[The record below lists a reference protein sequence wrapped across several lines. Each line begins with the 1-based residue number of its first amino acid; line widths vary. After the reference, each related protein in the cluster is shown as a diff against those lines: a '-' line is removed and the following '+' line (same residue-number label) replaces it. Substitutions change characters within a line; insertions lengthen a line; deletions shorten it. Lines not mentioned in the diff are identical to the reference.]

1 MSSIFKG
8 DLWETYKQKLGNI
21 ESSNTYNIIG
31 GSGDDYDGKYQF
43 GRIAKKD
50 IGLGHTPDE
59 RDSFRND
66 PKAQEKALTKFTKL
80 NYKRL
85 MKNPKFAKMDTD
97 QQMGVLAYAHNQGA
111 GGASN
116 WLNTGIEGKD
126 GFGTLG
132 TKYYD
137 AFTETPAFGNE
148 ELKMK
153 LINYSKPSP
162 LALTDSVPQIR
173 PENLQQPN
181 IPQLRPD
188 NLSIQEQEVPQPQS
202 FGQAF
207 SQARKQHGGD
217 GGVFEY
223 NGNKYTTD
231 IAKEV
236 PAVAEPMFPREE
248 FVPTVPPRVTST
260 ADSRINV
267 PPFKGLE
274 IPELGFNNGT
284 KAVPGYKDGSNFIS
298 DFFSKYFTPGVA
310 RNNQRVQEQEIINS
324 VLDKDILNQENKEK
338 AIMEAAQINA
348 QRNAAAVPKLPDEK
362 IIQTTLPP
370 YVSNNDEI
378 MQATLPR
385 VNGPMNFKANTVNS
399 LDNKANAPETQK
411 QIDTKAN
418 MYAKSIADGSYG
430 DPQAGYGEPVNKD
443 ISYHQSIY
451 GPGVPQ
457 LGDEKALREREEYIQ
472 NLEIPVIKDK
482 DPVESKDKTLSKDDN
497 ELKNNKASLVSET
510 GLRLNASGN
519 IIDSKGNKI
528 EIPEPPNPDIKGK
541 ISSLLQTFFGLETAD
556 LGRAI
561 GFYLASRATGASHA
575 GSMRWA
581 GTTVLKQAES
591 RSVRNDTKTDAAI
604 KAFAQVSNTY
614 TKEASSKINK
624 LLSEGKLLEAQTIMS
639 DPDSKTF
646 RGKYGIDA
654 DDAGTSMMTS
664 GSTKPVLIFTG
675 TNGQVFK
682 KTTVNGKEGFIPIS
696 TQEYTGL
703 RERAAGDNR
712 SNLRDDLESAIS
724 NMNSTLFRQE
734 GKNPKTGEDY
744 EAGMFGGQDQAGVIR
759 AIMNKSDELG
769 ELGMDNIP
777 TDILDRFVNI
787 AELAESQGIKKIA
800 PSTLL
805 DMIYVGGQGI
815 INTEKLIADDGETML
830 DSSEIGRFTQSFK
843 NLFPKDNNN
852 YNYGAISTAFKSA
865 EANADKDFKTIKGV
879 TDVASALV
887 PDTLTLSQVKT
898 ISSMPNAYT
907 ASIMFE
913 AFKELNK
920 NK

>member
-1 MSSIFKG
+1 MDFQSTSAQLVKDLMRDFGLTEFQAAGLVGNLAYESGNFKQ
-8 DLWETYKQKLGNI
+8 L
-21 ESSNTYNIIG
+21 
-31 GSGDDYDGKYQF
+31 
-43 GRIAKKD
+43 
-50 IGLGHTPDE
+50 
-59 RDSFRND
+59 
-66 PKAQEKALTKFTKL
+66 QEKEPLIPGSKGG
-80 NYKRL
+80 YG
-85 MKNPKFAKMDTD
+85 FAQWT
-97 QQMGVLAYAHNQGA
+97 GVRR
-111 GGASN
+111 
-116 WLNTGIEGKD
+116 D
-126 GFGTLG
+126 GFENWIKSQDSQIDPASYSANYGYLKHELSNVLPDSLG
-132 TKYYD
+132 SIGVNTIRKLKDTNSLEEATSLVSNYYLRP
-137 AFTETPAFGNE
+137 AKETANIDKRQSRSKEIFDNSF
-148 ELKMK
+148 K
-153 LINYSKPSP
+153 LEKDP
-162 LALTDSVPQIR
+162 VPKT
-173 PENLQQPN
+173 
-181 IPQLRPD
+181 RPD
-188 NLSIQEQEVPQPQS
+188 NLQMSNEPTVNTTVPQQNNIPQPQS

-207 SQARKQHGGD
+207 SQARQQHGGD

-267 PPFKGLE
+267 PPFEGLE
-274 IPELGFNNGT
+274 IPEIGFNNGI
-284 KAVPGYKDGSNFIS
+284 ASVPNYLEEIKSLNLAPPSLMSDINEDRRRLQEMAIVNDVKNNYSVPPYVGSN
-298 DFFSKYFTPGVA
+298 
-310 RNNQRVQEQEIINS
+310 
-324 VLDKDILNQENKEK
+324 
-338 AIMEAAQINA
+338 
-348 QRNAAAVPKLPDEK
+348 DE

-370 YVSNNDEI
+370 YVGSNDEI
-378 MQATLPR
+378 IQTTLPR

-510 GLRLNASGN
+510 GLRLDASGN

-734 GKNPKTGEDY
+734 GKNSKTGEEY

>member
-1 MSSIFKG
+1 
-8 DLWETYKQKLGNI
+8 
-21 ESSNTYNIIG
+21 
-31 GSGDDYDGKYQF
+31 
-43 GRIAKKD
+43 
-50 IGLGHTPDE
+50 
-59 RDSFRND
+59 
-66 PKAQEKALTKFTKL
+66 
-80 NYKRL
+80 
-85 MKNPKFAKMDTD
+85 
-97 QQMGVLAYAHNQGA
+97 
-111 GGASN
+111 
-116 WLNTGIEGKD
+116 
-126 GFGTLG
+126 
-132 TKYYD
+132 
-137 AFTETPAFGNE
+137 
-148 ELKMK
+148 
-153 LINYSKPSP
+153 
-162 LALTDSVPQIR
+162 
-173 PENLQQPN
+173 
-181 IPQLRPD
+181 
-188 NLSIQEQEVPQPQS
+188 
-202 FGQAF
+202 
-207 SQARKQHGGD
+207 
-217 GGVFEY
+217 
-223 NGNKYTTD
+223 
-231 IAKEV
+231 
-236 PAVAEPMFPREE
+236 MFPREE

-267 PPFKGLE
+267 PPFEGLE
-274 IPELGFNNGT
+274 IPEIGFNNGI
-284 KAVPGYKDGSNFIS
+284 ASVPNYLEEIKKSLLPSPTIIS
-298 DFFSKYFTPGVA
+298 DINED
-310 RNNQRVQEQEIINS
+310 RRRLQEMAIINDVNNNYS
-324 VLDKDILNQENKEK
+324 VPPYVGNN
-338 AIMEAAQINA
+338 
-348 QRNAAAVPKLPDEK
+348 DE

-370 YVSNNDEI
+370 YVGNNDEI
-378 MQATLPR
+378 IQTTLPPYVGNNDEIIQTTLPR
-385 VNGPMNFKANTVNS
+385 VNGPMNFKANAVNS
-399 LDNKANAPETQK
+399 LDNRANAPETQK
-411 QIDTKAN
+411 QIDTKSN

-430 DPQAGYGEPVNKD
+430 DPQAGYGESVNKD
-443 ISYHQSIY
+443 ISYHQSKY

-457 LGDEKALREREEYIQ
+457 LGDKKALREREEYIQ

-734 GKNPKTGEDY
+734 GKNSNTGEEY

-913 AFKELNK
+913 AFKDLNK